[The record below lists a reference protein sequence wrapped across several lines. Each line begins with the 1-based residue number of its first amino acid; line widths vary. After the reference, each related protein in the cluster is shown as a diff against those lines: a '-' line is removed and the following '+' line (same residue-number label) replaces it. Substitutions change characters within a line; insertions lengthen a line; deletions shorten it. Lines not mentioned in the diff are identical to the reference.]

1 MVLDGCQ
8 SDFVPVTLTNRLC
21 ALIRCDK
28 NSSEASQRIEELI
41 GELQQ
46 LRKDI
51 RLCFRGLDCSPEEQV
66 RRVRVLYKELLLKDR
81 LVKHLKQ
88 ISVQLTYCQTVMDV
102 PQNQISNLSH
112 DVGPSTTEKSC
123 SSNNTSNNNGKK
135 LSLSCPKCSCIIL
148 RENHGEQVTVEKEL
162 PELSLKADGTVD
174 MKTFTEFV
182 RVDDIYDFENIGFS
196 RNLNGVQYLLCAAC
210 EIGPLGFH
218 DLTTKL
224 SYVASIRQ
232 CFFSAIVLLV
242 FILYCSTVNLAM
254 LVKKERK
261 DISEKDAQ
269 KALFEKESG
278 NSFYVKKDY
287 EKAIMCYSRS
297 ISADPF
303 RPVVYCN
310 RAMAYLKL
318 KNYAEA
324 YADCSK
330 ALTFDPTYVK
340 ALFRR
345 GMASKG
351 LNNFDDAVEDFQHV
365 LTLDPNN
372 DIAKKELE
380 EIISKV
386 KSAENDPLL
395 VYPVEHPDE
404 KEYQKPLKVIIV
416 RDAVKK
422 SQLNSQ
428 QPALSDESNVTKQSE
443 QKSSDYEL
451 NASIKITRI
460 PKCYAEL
467 RADWISIRDQPLAL
481 ADYILNIP
489 CDCFSNLLGEFL
501 DGEFVAN
508 LLKAF
513 MIKVNSEPQCSIS
526 CMERLELIGKA
537 KRFDIVVLF
546 LSRADF
552 IYLKAVLDKA
562 KHVCSKD
569 QAQCWDDLFKKYIE
583 MAINKNNN
591 EEEEEEASVESSQ

>member
-1 MVLDGCQ
+1 
-8 SDFVPVTLTNRLC
+8 
-21 ALIRCDK
+21 
-28 NSSEASQRIEELI
+28 
-41 GELQQ
+41 
-46 LRKDI
+46 
-51 RLCFRGLDCSPEEQV
+51 
-66 RRVRVLYKELLLKDR
+66 
-81 LVKHLKQ
+81 
-88 ISVQLTYCQTVMDV
+88 
-102 PQNQISNLSH
+102 
-112 DVGPSTTEKSC
+112 
-123 SSNNTSNNNGKK
+123 
-135 LSLSCPKCSCIIL
+135 
-148 RENHGEQVTVEKEL
+148 
-162 PELSLKADGTVD
+162 
-174 MKTFTEFV
+174 
-182 RVDDIYDFENIGFS
+182 
-196 RNLNGVQYLLCAAC
+196 
-210 EIGPLGFH
+210 
-218 DLTTKL
+218 
-224 SYVASIRQ
+224 
-232 CFFSAIVLLV
+232 
-242 FILYCSTVNLAM
+242 M
-254 LVKKERK
+254 LVRKERK

-330 ALTFDPTYVK
+330 ALTFDSTYVK
-340 ALFRR
+340 ALYRR

-386 KSAENDPLL
+386 KPAENDPLL
-395 VYPVEHPDE
+395 VYPVENPDE

-422 SQLNSQ
+422 SQFNSQ
-428 QPALSDESNVTKQSE
+428 HPALSDESNVTKQSE
-443 QKSSDYEL
+443 QKISDYKL

-467 RADWISIRDQPLAL
+467 RADWISIKEEPLAL

-526 CMERLELIGKA
+526 CMERLELIGKQNA
-537 KRFDIVVLF
+537 STLWFFFSVVRILFIGKLNNNSNNNISSFIIGHKGKGKNATSSLEDNSHTGRSGRGSVVLASPEAAESYVAEQRLQLQAGKLQRIAVLTVPSQLPLLYSSPRAPGISETNYITCIF
-546 LSRADF
+546 ESTAAKVVEVVDDIRHELSRWISINDMVTVCCELSWSVPVDQRDVNCEKEVKQALLKHMRANQDRVASMTAAL
-552 IYLKAVLDKA
+552 YHAKGWLKAVPDKTPVSNIQEQCRTVGGTVNGCYRRIYDTLIPLVHSQA
-562 KHVCSKD
+562 RDMHQSYWALTMDRPLQSHVPTTP
-569 QAQCWDDLFKKYIE
+569 
-583 MAINKNNN
+583 NR
-591 EEEEEEASVESSQ
+591 SVYALNLICITVERSDHFTLLSLS

>member
-1 MVLDGCQ
+1 MLVHPPQRNHVAATTQTTTTARSYLYLVQNVL
-8 SDFVPVTLTNRLC
+8 
-21 ALIRCDK
+21 
-28 NSSEASQRIEELI
+28 
-41 GELQQ
+41 
-46 LRKDI
+46 
-51 RLCFRGLDCSPEEQV
+51 
-66 RRVRVLYKELLLKDR
+66 
-81 LVKHLKQ
+81 
-88 ISVQLTYCQTVMDV
+88 
-102 PQNQISNLSH
+102 
-112 DVGPSTTEKSC
+112 
-123 SSNNTSNNNGKK
+123 
-135 LSLSCPKCSCIIL
+135 
-148 RENHGEQVTVEKEL
+148 NHGEQVTVEKEL

-546 LSRADF
+546 LSH
-552 IYLKAVLDKA
+552 LKAVLDKA

-591 EEEEEEASVESSQ
+591 EEEEEEASLPTRSIGQQEHLDDDGVVGFVVADWKIEQQQQQHQQQQELSFYY

>member
-1 MVLDGCQ
+1 LKFICHLCHMVLDACQ

-28 NSSEASQRIEELI
+28 NSNEAPQRIEELI

-51 RLCFRGLDCSPEEQV
+51 RLCFRGVDCSPEEQV
-66 RRVRVLYKELLLKDR
+66 HRVRVLYKELLLKDR

-88 ISVQLTYCQTVMDV
+88 ISVQLVNVQVNDS
-102 PQNQISNLSH
+102 QLLNEEISNPSS
-112 DVGPSTTEKSC
+112 DVGPSTEKAS
-123 SSNNTSNNNGKK
+123 SSNNNNGKK

-196 RNLNGVQYLLCAAC
+196 RDSNGVQYLLCAAC
-210 EIGPLGFH
+210 EIGPL
-218 DLTTKL
+218 
-224 SYVASIRQ
+224 V
-232 CFFSAIVLLV
+232 
-242 FILYCSTVNLAM
+242 M
-254 LVKKERK
+254 LVRKERK

-330 ALTFDPTYVK
+330 ALTFDSTYVK
-340 ALFRR
+340 ALYRR

-386 KSAENDPLL
+386 KPAENDPLL
-395 VYPVEHPDE
+395 VYPVENPDE

-422 SQLNSQ
+422 SHFNSQ

-443 QKSSDYEL
+443 QKISDYKL

-467 RADWISIRDQPLAL
+467 RADWISIKEEPLAL

-546 LSRADF
+546 LGRTDF
-552 IYLKAVLDKA
+552 IYLKTVLDKA

-569 QAQCWDDLFKKYIE
+569 QVQRWDDLFKKRIE
-583 MAINKNNN
+583 TAINKNDN
-591 EEEEEEASVESSQ
+591 EEEASVESFP

>member
-1 MVLDGCQ
+1 LKFICNLCHMVLDACQ

-28 NSSEASQRIEELI
+28 NSNEAPQRIEELI

-51 RLCFRGLDCSPEEQV
+51 RLCFRGVDCSPEEQV
-66 RRVRVLYKELLLKDR
+66 HRVRVLYKELLLKDR

-88 ISVQLTYCQTVMDV
+88 ISVQLVNVQVNDS
-102 PQNQISNLSH
+102 QLLNEEISNPSS
-112 DVGPSTTEKSC
+112 DVGPSTEKAS
-123 SSNNTSNNNGKK
+123 SSNNNNGKK

-196 RNLNGVQYLLCAAC
+196 RNSNGVQYLLCAAC
-210 EIGPLGFH
+210 EIGPL
-218 DLTTKL
+218 
-224 SYVASIRQ
+224 V
-232 CFFSAIVLLV
+232 
-242 FILYCSTVNLAM
+242 M
-254 LVKKERK
+254 LVRKERK

-330 ALTFDPTYVK
+330 ALTFDSTYVK
-340 ALFRR
+340 ALYRR

-380 EIISKV
+380 EIVTISKV
-386 KSAENDPLL
+386 KPVENDPLL
-395 VYPVEHPDE
+395 VYPVENPDE
-404 KEYQKPLKVIIV
+404 KEYQKPLKVVIV
-416 RDAVKK
+416 RDALKK
-422 SQLNSQ
+422 SQFNSQ
-428 QPALSDESNVTKQSE
+428 QLALSDESNVTKQSE
-443 QKSSDYEL
+443 QKISDYKP

-467 RADWISIRDQPLAL
+467 RADWISIKEEPLAL

-489 CDCFSNLLGEFL
+489 CDCFSYLLGEFL

-552 IYLKAVLDKA
+552 IYLKTVLDKA

-569 QAQCWDDLFKKYIE
+569 QAQRWDDLFKKYIE
-583 MAINKNNN
+583 TAINKNDN
-591 EEEEEEASVESSQ
+591 EEEANVESFQ

>member
-1 MVLDGCQ
+1 MVLDACQ

-28 NSSEASQRIEELI
+28 NSNEAPQRIEELI

-51 RLCFRGLDCSPEEQV
+51 RLCFRGVDCSPEEQV
-66 RRVRVLYKELLLKDR
+66 HRVRVLYKELLLKDR

-88 ISVQLTYCQTVMDV
+88 ISVQLVNVQVNDSQLLNEEVFKIPDLLSDNNGPTAES
-102 PQNQISNLSH
+102 ISNPSS
-112 DVGPSTTEKSC
+112 DVGPSTEKAS
-123 SSNNTSNNNGKK
+123 SSNNNNGKK

-148 RENHGEQVTVEKEL
+148 RENHGEQ
-162 PELSLKADGTVD
+162 
-174 MKTFTEFV
+174 TFTEFV

-196 RNLNGVQYLLCAAC
+196 RNSNGVQYLLCAAC

-224 SYVASIRQ
+224 
-232 CFFSAIVLLV
+232 
-242 FILYCSTVNLAM
+242 N
-254 LVKKERK
+254 
-261 DISEKDAQ
+261 AQ

-330 ALTFDPTYVK
+330 ALTFDSTYVK
-340 ALFRR
+340 ALYRR

-386 KSAENDPLL
+386 KPAENDPLL
-395 VYPVEHPDE
+395 VYPVENPDE

-422 SQLNSQ
+422 SQFNSQ
-428 QPALSDESNVTKQSE
+428 HPALSDESNVTKQSE
-443 QKSSDYEL
+443 QKISDYKL

-467 RADWISIRDQPLAL
+467 RADWISIKEEPLAL
-481 ADYILNIP
+481 ADYIWSEDLNN
-489 CDCFSNLLGEFL
+489 FF
-501 DGEFVAN
+501 
-508 LLKAF
+508 
-513 MIKVNSEPQCSIS
+513 
-526 CMERLELIGKA
+526 
-537 KRFDIVVLF
+537 
-546 LSRADF
+546 
-552 IYLKAVLDKA
+552 
-562 KHVCSKD
+562 
-569 QAQCWDDLFKKYIE
+569 
-583 MAINKNNN
+583 
-591 EEEEEEASVESSQ
+591 

>member
-1 MVLDGCQ
+1 M
-8 SDFVPVTLTNRLC
+8 
-21 ALIRCDK
+21 LIHRASDK
-28 NSSEASQRIEELI
+28 NSNEAPQRIEELI

-51 RLCFRGLDCSPEEQV
+51 RLCFRGVDCSPEEQV
-66 RRVRVLYKELLLKDR
+66 HRVRVLYKELLLKDR

-88 ISVQLTYCQTVMDV
+88 ISVQLVNVQVNDSQLLNEEV
-102 PQNQISNLSH
+102 FKIPDLL
-112 DVGPSTTEKSC
+112 DVGPSTEKAS
-123 SSNNTSNNNGKK
+123 SSNNNNGKK

-196 RNLNGVQYLLCAAC
+196 RDSNGVQYLLCAAC
-210 EIGPLGFH
+210 EIGPL
-218 DLTTKL
+218 
-224 SYVASIRQ
+224 V
-232 CFFSAIVLLV
+232 
-242 FILYCSTVNLAM
+242 M
-254 LVKKERK
+254 LVRKERK

-330 ALTFDPTYVK
+330 ALTFDSTYVK
-340 ALFRR
+340 ALYRR

-386 KSAENDPLL
+386 KPAENDPLL
-395 VYPVEHPDE
+395 VYPVENPDE

-422 SQLNSQ
+422 SQFNSQ

-443 QKSSDYEL
+443 QKISDYKL

-467 RADWISIRDQPLAL
+467 RADWISIKEEPLAL

-537 KRFDIVVLF
+537 KRFDIVENMVLNVKNTWH
-546 LSRADF
+546 
-552 IYLKAVLDKA
+552 LKTVLDKA

-569 QAQCWDDLFKKYIE
+569 QVQRWDDLFKKHIE
-583 MAINKNNN
+583 TAINKNDN
-591 EEEEEEASVESSQ
+591 EEEASVESFPKFYPTRPEQVPSGSKNISTMV

>member
-1 MVLDGCQ
+1 LKFICHLCHMVLDACQ

-28 NSSEASQRIEELI
+28 NSNEAPQRIEELI

-51 RLCFRGLDCSPEEQV
+51 RLCFRGVDCSPEEQV
-66 RRVRVLYKELLLKDR
+66 HRVRVLYKELLLKDR

-88 ISVQLTYCQTVMDV
+88 ISVQLVNVQVNDS
-102 PQNQISNLSH
+102 QLLNEEISNPSS
-112 DVGPSTTEKSC
+112 DVGPSTEKAS
-123 SSNNTSNNNGKK
+123 SSNDNNGKK

-196 RNLNGVQYLLCAAC
+196 RNSNGVQYLLCAAC

-224 SYVASIRQ
+224 SYVASVRQ
-232 CFFSAIVLLV
+232 FFFGIFFS
-242 FILYCSTVNLAM
+242 LYCSNVNLVM
-254 LVKKERK
+254 LVRKERK

-330 ALTFDPTYVK
+330 ALTFDSTYVK
-340 ALFRR
+340 ALYRR

-386 KSAENDPLL
+386 KPAENDPLL
-395 VYPVEHPDE
+395 VYPVENPDE

-422 SQLNSQ
+422 SQFNSQ

-443 QKSSDYEL
+443 QKISDYKL

-467 RADWISIRDQPLAL
+467 RADWISIKEEPLAL

-552 IYLKAVLDKA
+552 IYLKTVLDKA

-569 QAQCWDDLFKKYIE
+569 QAQSWDDLFKKHIE
-583 MAINKNNN
+583 TAINKNDN
-591 EEEEEEASVESSQ
+591 EEEANVESFQ

>member
-1 MVLDGCQ
+1 
-8 SDFVPVTLTNRLC
+8 
-21 ALIRCDK
+21 
-28 NSSEASQRIEELI
+28 
-41 GELQQ
+41 
-46 LRKDI
+46 
-51 RLCFRGLDCSPEEQV
+51 
-66 RRVRVLYKELLLKDR
+66 
-81 LVKHLKQ
+81 
-88 ISVQLTYCQTVMDV
+88 
-102 PQNQISNLSH
+102 
-112 DVGPSTTEKSC
+112 
-123 SSNNTSNNNGKK
+123 
-135 LSLSCPKCSCIIL
+135 
-148 RENHGEQVTVEKEL
+148 
-162 PELSLKADGTVD
+162 
-174 MKTFTEFV
+174 
-182 RVDDIYDFENIGFS
+182 
-196 RNLNGVQYLLCAAC
+196 
-210 EIGPLGFH
+210 
-218 DLTTKL
+218 
-224 SYVASIRQ
+224 
-232 CFFSAIVLLV
+232 
-242 FILYCSTVNLAM
+242 M
-254 LVKKERK
+254 LVRKERK

-330 ALTFDPTYVK
+330 ALTFDSTYVK
-340 ALFRR
+340 ALYRR

-386 KSAENDPLL
+386 KPAENDPLL
-395 VYPVEHPDE
+395 VYPVENPDE

-422 SQLNSQ
+422 SQFNSQ
-428 QPALSDESNVTKQSE
+428 HPALSDESNVTKQSE
-443 QKSSDYEL
+443 QKISDYKL

-467 RADWISIRDQPLAL
+467 RADWISIKEEPLAL

-552 IYLKAVLDKA
+552 IYLKTVLDKA

-569 QAQCWDDLFKKYIE
+569 QAQRWDDLFKKHIE
-583 MAINKNNN
+583 TAINKNDN
-591 EEEEEEASVESSQ
+591 EEEANVENKCMHLPSSGSFATCRLLLYIYIILSNPEQVPSG

>member
-1 MVLDGCQ
+1 M
-8 SDFVPVTLTNRLC
+8 SFVSHG
-21 ALIRCDK
+21 IRRMPNDK
-28 NSSEASQRIEELI
+28 NSNEAPQRIEELI

-51 RLCFRGLDCSPEEQV
+51 RLCFRGVDCSPEEQV
-66 RRVRVLYKELLLKDR
+66 HRVRVLYKELLLKDR

-88 ISVQLTYCQTVMDV
+88 ISVQLVNVQVNDSQLLNEEV
-102 PQNQISNLSH
+102 FKIPDLLS
-112 DVGPSTTEKSC
+112 DNNGQKAS
-123 SSNNTSNNNGKK
+123 SSNNNNGKK

-196 RNLNGVQYLLCAAC
+196 RDSNGVQYLLCAAC

-224 SYVASIRQ
+224 SYVASVRHN
-232 CFFSAIVLLV
+232 
-242 FILYCSTVNLAM
+242 VNLVM
-254 LVKKERK
+254 LVRKERK

-330 ALTFDPTYVK
+330 ALTFDSTYVK
-340 ALFRR
+340 ALYRR

-351 LNNFDDAVEDFQHV
+351 LNNFDDALEDFQHV

-386 KSAENDPLL
+386 KPAENDPLL
-395 VYPVEHPDE
+395 VYPVENPDE

-422 SQLNSQ
+422 SHFNSQ

-443 QKSSDYEL
+443 QKISDYKL

-467 RADWISIRDQPLAL
+467 RADWISIKEEPLAL

-501 DGEFVAN
+501 DVLNFLYGTAGIDWKSKT
-508 LLKAF
+508 LRHCDLKT
-513 MIKVNSEPQCSIS
+513 
-526 CMERLELIGKA
+526 
-537 KRFDIVVLF
+537 
-546 LSRADF
+546 
-552 IYLKAVLDKA
+552 VLDKA

-569 QAQCWDDLFKKYIE
+569 QVQRWDDLFRKHIE
-583 MAINKNNN
+583 TAINKNDN
-591 EEEEEEASVESSQ
+591 EEEASVETFPKFYPTRIYPLSRVSVNECSSALVFSELATKVVLLPFMQITTVKRHARERIWFYRRS